1 MDLSEFLGD
10 VPKEKFRM
18 TANKLL
24 NECFLL
30 KCCEETKKS
39 YYYVLNHRE
48 LYASFFDL
56 LGYEINIIEEFGM
69 ISLSNSFGTGRLR
82 LTRTESIILLLIRL
96 IYIEKSRELSQINE
110 VLVSVDDI
118 YERYKMLKIKRVLG
132 KTQMRTSLSKLRRY
146 HIINNLDADMGN
158 PETRIQIYPSVTLAV
173 KSADLEQLY
182 QSGKDKLNTYT
193 GGGEADESDDEDT
206 QED

>member
-1 MDLSEFLGD
+1 MDFYEFLGD

-56 LGYEINIIEEFGM
+56 LGYEINIIEEFF
-69 ISLSNSFGTGRLR
+69 ISSSCYFCRFMNIR
-82 LTRTESIILLLIRL
+82 IIFLFIF
-96 IYIEKSRELSQINE
+96 
-110 VLVSVDDI
+110 
-118 YERYKMLKIKRVLG
+118 
-132 KTQMRTSLSKLRRY
+132 
-146 HIINNLDADMGN
+146 
-158 PETRIQIYPSVTLAV
+158 
-173 KSADLEQLY
+173 
-182 QSGKDKLNTYT
+182 
-193 GGGEADESDDEDT
+193 
-206 QED
+206 

>member
-1 MDLSEFLGD
+1 MDLSELLGD

-30 KCCEETKKS
+30 KYCEETKKS
-39 YYYVLNHRE
+39 YYYVLNHKE
-48 LYASFFDL
+48 LFAAFFDL

-82 LTRTESIILLLIRL
+82 LTRTESIILLLLRL

-132 KTQMRTSLSKLRRY
+132 KTQMRTSLSKLKKY
-146 HIINNLDADMGN
+146 HIINNLDTDMGN

-173 KSADLEQLY
+173 RSADLEQLY
-182 QSGKDKLNTYT
+182 QSGKDKLNTYI
-193 GGGEADESDDEDT
+193 GGGESDESDDEDT
-206 QED
+206 QEN

>member
-1 MDLSEFLGD
+1 MDLSELLGD

-39 YYYVLNHRE
+39 YYYVLNHKE
-48 LYASFFDL
+48 LFAAFFDL

-82 LTRTESIILLLIRL
+82 LTRTESIILLLLRL

-132 KTQMRTSLSKLRRY
+132 KTQMRISLSKLKKY
-146 HIINNLDADMGN
+146 HIINNLDTDMGN

-173 KSADLEQLY
+173 RSADLEQLY
-182 QSGKDKLNTYT
+182 QSGKDKLNTYI
-193 GGGEADESDDEDT
+193 GGGESDESDDEDT
-206 QED
+206 QEN

>member
-39 YYYVLNHRE
+39 YYYVLNHKE
-48 LYASFFDL
+48 LFAAFFDL

-82 LTRTESIILLLIRL
+82 LTRTESTILLLLRL

-110 VLVSVDDI
+110 VLISVDDI

-132 KTQMRTSLSKLRRY
+132 KTQMRTSLSKLKKY
-146 HIINNLDADMGN
+146 HIINNLDTDMGN

-182 QSGKDKLNTYT
+182 QSLHLSYYHQV
-193 GGGEADESDDEDT
+193 EFLLL
-206 QED
+206 